1 MTLPSEFSFNQTVLQ
16 DYVDCKRRFQLRY
29 LLQVPWPAVV
39 VEPVLE
45 RERMLRLGGTFHRM
59 IHQHKLGIPENL
71 IRESTIDRE
80 LKIWWE
86 NYLQTPPPN
95 LPSQQSTEVLISDR
109 LTGHRLVAKY
119 DLIAI
124 QPKKKAVIVDW
135 KTTSKR
141 PKASWLETRI
151 QSRLYPFLLV
161 RSGQFLN
168 LEEIIQPSQVEMIY
182 WFANHPQE
190 PAVLRYS
197 DHQYQQDEAFLDN
210 LITEIVEL
218 EGEAY
223 TRTEINQRC
232 IYCSYR
238 SLCDRGRDAGL
249 ITDFEGEIEL
259 NEDITIDWDE
269 DQVGETEFG

>member
-1 MTLPSEFSFNQTVLQ
+1 
-16 DYVDCKRRFQLRY
+16 
-29 LLQVPWPAVV
+29 
-39 VEPVLE
+39 
-45 RERMLRLGGTFHRM
+45 
-59 IHQHKLGIPENL
+59 
-71 IRESTIDRE
+71 
-80 LKIWWE
+80 
-86 NYLQTPPPN
+86 
-95 LPSQQSTEVLISDR
+95 
-109 LTGHRLVAKY
+109 
-119 DLIAI
+119 
-124 QPKKKAVIVDW
+124 
-135 KTTSKR
+135 
-141 PKASWLETRI
+141 
-151 QSRLYPFLLV
+151 
-161 RSGQFLN
+161 
-168 LEEIIQPSQVEMIY
+168 MIY